1 MTRRAFQDLQA
12 GYQPVLAFPPEPGA
26 LDLQGSGKTL
36 GVGGGAS
43 QTMLLLSPWAEVRL

>member
-36 GVGGGAS
+36 GVGGGCFTDHAA
-43 QTMLLLSPWAEVRL
+43 AEPLG